1 MTELHTF
8 ALSDMRAAMKAVE
21 DGGHSVFSPS
31 GSKMWLTCSGS
42 LIPNLFAPDDAG
54 IEAAYGTVAHGIGEE
69 WLKTG
74 VRPSHRVGSQE
85 IVYSGDWGFLIDIDD
100 VMLDYVQQYVD
111 YCEWLPGEH
120 FVETKVYFSELT
132 PIPKQGGTA
141 DHVACWPGNM
151 IITDLKMG
159 KGVHVYAKGNTQ
171 ALLYALGFFYAWD
184 HKYHFEKFV
193 IRIAQPR
200 RDNFDEWTV
209 DRAYLLKFA
218 KYVQKRAAR
227 AWVQNAPRNP
237 SGEAC
242 QWCKIK
248 KTCTALAKSMVDM
261 TEGTFDDLA
270 TEVTRSDMASFKESL
285 GAKTALNTPDVTQLD
300 TSDLE
305 RILKFRP
312 AAEKFFAAAG
322 DELFRRANDGEKV
335 VLWKIV
341 DGRSH
346 RAYRNPKAAG
356 EHLVKLGLKRSDVFS
371 TDVIS
376 PAQAEE
382 ALRKIGIKGKAL
394 EAEMGSLV
402 FKPPGKPTL
411 APVEDRRTA
420 RQDVSGDAF
429 EDLIVKS

>member
-1 MTELHTF
+1 
-8 ALSDMRAAMKAVE
+8 MRAAMKAVE
-21 DGGHSVFSPS
+21 EGGHSVFSPS
-31 GSKMWLTCSGS
+31 GSKMWLLCSGS

-54 IEAAYGTVAHGIGEE
+54 EEAAYGTVAHAIGEQ

-74 VRPSHRVGSQE
+74 VRPDHRVGDTV
-85 IVYSGDWGFLIDIDD
+85 IVYSGDWGFLIDVDD
-100 VMLDYVQQYVD
+100 VMLDHVQRYVD
-111 YCEWLPGEH
+111 WCEWLPGEH
-120 FVETKVYFSELT
+120 FVETKVYFSQLT
-132 PIPKQGGTA
+132 PIPNQGGTA
-141 DHVACWPGNM
+141 DHVACWPGKM
-151 IITDLKMG
+151 VITDLKMG
-159 KGVHVYAKGNTQ
+159 KGVHVYAQKNTQ

-184 HKYHFEKFV
+184 HKYHFEEIV

-248 KTCTALAKSMVDM
+248 ATCTALAKSMIDM
-261 TEGTFDDLA
+261 TEGVFDDLV
-270 TEVTRSDMASFKESL
+270 TEVTQSDMAVFKESL
-285 GAKTALNTPDVTQLD
+285 ADKTTLSTPDVTRLE

-305 RILKFRP
+305 RLLKFRP
-312 AAEKFFAAAG
+312 AAEKFFKAAEQ
-322 DELFRRANDGEKV
+322 ELFARANDGQKV
-335 VLWKIV
+335 ELWKIV

-346 RAYRNPKAAG
+346 RAYRSPKFAG
-356 EHLVKLGLKRSDVFS
+356 ERLVELGLKRSDVFS
-371 TDVIS
+371 TEVVS

-394 EAEMGSLV
+394 EAAMASLDI

-411 APVEDRRTA
+411 APVEDRRTSRA
-420 RQDVSGDAF
+420 DVSGDAF
-429 EDLIVKS
+429 ADLIVNP